1 MKQSI
6 INYET
11 RITAFIDILG
21 FKEMIKKSDENSDN
35 IQLIIEILE
44 FLKTWESPE
53 KWDLRFIKAESDTCK
68 KGINFFEHKENINVT
83 TFSDSIVISIK
94 VDNNENEIMSTLISY
109 LAYIGAVLI
118 KKGILIR
125 GGMTIGRLIHND
137 NGTVFGPAFIE
148 AYQLESVN
156 AKFPR
161 IILSN
166 KLVEKL
172 NYPIYNDANRY
183 PYHQYIKRFDDGCV
197 GFHQMKYYQ
206 VLQNSPDLSK
216 DELTSSLERIRQT
229 IIRGLDLSF
238 EDPEVFLKYKWLKR
252 QYNRLLILNE
262 SDEKQFPKIKEL
274 NPKITDGNIHYQYTD
289 DFYNSQKIDN
299 SKKCK

>member
-53 KWDLRFIKAESDTCK
+53 KWDLRFINAESNNSK
-68 KGINFFEHKENINVT
+68 KGINFFEHKEHINVT

-109 LAYIGAVLI
+109 LAYIGAILI

-172 NYPIYNDANRY
+172 NYPIHNNANRY

-216 DELTSSLERIRQT
+216 NELTSGLERIRQT

-262 SDEKQFPKIKEL
+262 SDEEQFPKIKEL
-274 NPKITDGNIHYQYTD
+274 NPKITNGNIHYQYTD
-289 DFYNSQKIDN
+289 DFYNSQK
-299 SKKCK
+299 K